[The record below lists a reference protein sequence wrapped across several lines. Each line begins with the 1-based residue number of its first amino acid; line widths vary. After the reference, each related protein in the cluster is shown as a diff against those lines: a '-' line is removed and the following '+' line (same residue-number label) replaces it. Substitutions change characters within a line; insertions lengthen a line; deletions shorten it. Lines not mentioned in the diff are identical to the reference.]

1 MPSSPPCPA
10 GVPLPQYFV
19 PSNTFATAGNDGSVR
34 LWRLSSST
42 SSRQRHMY
50 SKDMLHCIRVAGD
63 ADRPPRVSASAMQSP
78 QPGDTRLTCLTVSC
92 DGGVLAVA
100 DGVGAVHV
108 VSTATM
114 SVAST
119 VPGVGEGCQVRCM
132 EFCHRHSGTLFVGY
146 RDQYIRVYH
155 CGDGGA
161 TVVLTAT
168 VLLHGSPLT
177 SLRLAG
183 DDASLFSSD
192 ADSNMVLSRVTLPV
206 AGPPQVHK
214 YHSVVSSVG
223 TVTDAA
229 VDRNGQTLVTVGESN
244 GAVLWL
250 VKRLTAPLRA
260 FR

>member
-1 MPSSPPCPA
+1 
-10 GVPLPQYFV
+10 
-19 PSNTFATAGNDGSVR
+19 
-34 LWRLSSST
+34 
-42 SSRQRHMY
+42 
-50 SKDMLHCIRVAGD
+50 
-63 ADRPPRVSASAMQSP
+63 MQSP

-192 ADSNMVLSRVTLPV
+192 ADSN
-206 AGPPQVHK
+206 
-214 YHSVVSSVG
+214 VVSSVG